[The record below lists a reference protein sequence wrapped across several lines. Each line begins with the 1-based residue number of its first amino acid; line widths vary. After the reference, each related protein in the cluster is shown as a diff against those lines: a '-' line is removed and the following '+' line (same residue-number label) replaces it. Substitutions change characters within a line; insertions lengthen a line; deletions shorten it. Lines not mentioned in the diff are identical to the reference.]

1 MRVIRNRIGMYFM
14 ESRDLFLLP
23 SSLFPL
29 PSSLFLLNDC
39 EEWVKIL
46 VSSCKTLNRSE
57 DMKDIKDA

>member
-1 MRVIRNRIGMYFM
+1 MYFM